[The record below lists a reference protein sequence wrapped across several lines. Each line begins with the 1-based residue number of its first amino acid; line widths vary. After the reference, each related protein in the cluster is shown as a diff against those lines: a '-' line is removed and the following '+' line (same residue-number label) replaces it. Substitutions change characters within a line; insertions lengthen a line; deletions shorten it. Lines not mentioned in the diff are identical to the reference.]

1 MSRFRAPPPPGAP
14 STPDDKVIPFP
25 SSGEMTP
32 EQLRAELATFERAA
46 SDELMLRI
54 RYNLLKSKLRL
65 IDTYDPVPDDVRAH
79 LTARPSSGAAGPGEE
94 ALE

>member
-1 MSRFRAPPPPGAP
+1 MSRFRAPPPPGGP

-32 EQLRAELATFERAA
+32 QQLKAELAAFERVA

-54 RYNLLKSKLRL
+54 RYNLLKSKLNL

-79 LTARPSSGAAGPGEE
+79 LTARLSSGAAGPEME
-94 ALE
+94 DLD

>member
-1 MSRFRAPPPPGAP
+1 MSRFRAPPPPGGP

-32 EQLRAELATFERAA
+32 QQLDAELAAFERTA

-54 RYNLLKSKLRL
+54 RYSLLKSKLNL
-65 IDTYDPVPDDVRAH
+65 IDTYDPVPDDVRAS
-79 LTARPSSGAAGPGEE
+79 LMQRSRPGAAGPGEE